1 MRQALEVLKTDLITV
16 SSVLLPKMPTPSQIA
31 ICGANS
37 AVDTI
42 KNVVL
47 PPIVAELKQE
57 NADLKERLRKLEEL
71 VQTLTKQ
78 T

>member
-1 MRQALEVLKTDLITV
+1 
-16 SSVLLPKMPTPSQIA
+16 MPTPSQIA

-37 AVDTI
+37 AVNTI

>member
-1 MRQALEVLKTDLITV
+1 
-16 SSVLLPKMPTPSQIA
+16 MPTSTEIIKCA
-31 ICGANS
+31 ILC
-37 AVDTI
+37 VTRD
-42 KNVVL
+42 VL

>member
-1 MRQALEVLKTDLITV
+1 MDLIAV
-16 SSVLLPKMPTPSQIA
+16 SSLLLPKMPTPTQIA
-31 ICGANS
+31 IAGSNNAIN
-37 AVDTI
+37 TI

-47 PPIVAELKQE
+47 PPIIAELKKE
-57 NADLKERLRKLEEL
+57 NGELKERLRKLEEL